1 MMKRTSSIFGLI
13 LAASILTPAFAQ
25 TKPAP
30 AKPVAPAP
38 QLAVAPAPAPTDVEK
53 LTLENI
59 QLKFSLL
66 QTQLKA
72 LQTEQGNL
80 QKEYQSTVLA
90 IVAEHPGYQWDDKTS
105 GLVAVPKATPSK

>member
-1 MMKRTSSIFGLI
+1 MMKRTSTIFGLI
-13 LAASILTPAFAQ
+13 LATALTVPAFAQ

-30 AKPVAPAP
+30 PAKPAP
-38 QLAVAPAPAPTDVEK
+38 QLAVVPALQPTDVEK

-66 QTQLKA
+66 QTQLA
-72 LQTEQGNL
+72 QLQTEQKKL
-80 QKEYQSTVLA
+80 QTEYQTTVAA
-90 IVAEHPGYQWDDKTS
+90 IVAEHPGYQWDDKTA